1 MVKVTTAQLAHI
13 YKWPNGLY
21 FSFYDEKLFEKMNP
35 NIDHVLLDGLRN
47 IVENI

>member
-1 MVKVTTAQLAHI
+1 M
-13 YKWPNGLY
+13 YGLY

-47 IVENI
+47 IVENTYVSVNIKVPI